1 MKKFSIL
8 LTVLLLTNNISPVAF
23 AETNKQQ
30 KKEERKQKKAEK
42 KKKKEALKQQKK
54 AEKKKKKEALKQQK
68 KDIKIW
74 KKRKRK
80 MEPLQLR
87 DLVEENKQLK
97 NENGQL
103 KNNNAH
109 LTRESNTAKKELEQ
123 LTKLEDKI
131 KALCEQHGLP
141 SWEVMKYENY
151 AGIEALCS
159 QPPSTASPEEY
170 AWVVDQNGTHYIKG
184 LIFKVQIGAYKQ
196 RDLSEALEGSDP
208 KGALEQEQSAD
219 LNVYTLRQF
228 KDYWK
233 ANTFKKE
240 LRAMGLKD
248 TLIVAYQDG
257 KRVPLKTVLKK
268 ISNQKK

>member
-8 LTVLLLTNNISPVAF
+8 LTVLLLANNISPVAF
-23 AETNKQQ
+23 AKTNKQQ

-54 AEKKKKKEALKQQK
+54 AEGKKKKEALEQQK

-74 KKRKRK
+74 KKRKSK
-80 MEPLQLR
+80 MKPLQLR

-109 LTRESNTAKKELEQ
+109 LTRESNTAKQELEQ

-131 KALCEQHGLP
+131 KALCEQRGLP
-141 SWEVMKYENY
+141 HWDVLTYENY
-151 AGIEALCS
+151 AGIEALC
-159 QPPSTASPEEY
+159 TASPEEY
-170 AWVVDQNGTHYIKG
+170 AWVVDQNGVRYIKG

-248 TLIVAYQDG
+248 TLVVAYQDG

-268 ISNQKK
+268 ISKQKK

>member
-23 AETNKQQ
+23 AKTNKQQ

-42 KKKKEALKQQKK
+42 QQ
-54 AEKKKKKEALKQQK
+54 KKEALKQQK
-68 KDIKIW
+68 KDIKMW

-109 LTRESNTAKKELEQ
+109 LTRESNTAKQELEQ

-141 SWEVMKYENY
+141 HWDVLTYENY

-257 KRVPLKTVLKK
+257 KRMPLKTVLKK